1 MHDDQ
6 KNAEHEEDQ
15 ARFEELQHAKEAEMD
30 QEAGE
35 QLTLDDYEDCQ
46 LQVLSEAREKRR
58 LTSATRTKTG
68 EINDY
73 LETRRPWG
81 TAQ

>member
-1 MHDDQ
+1 MHDEN
-6 KNAEHEEDQ
+6 KHAEHEEDLQ
-15 ARFEELQHAKEAEMD
+15 RLHELQSAKEAEMD
-30 QEAGE
+30 QDAGE

-46 LQVLSEAREKRR
+46 LQVMSEAREKRR
-58 LTSATRTKTG
+58 LAASTRTKTG

>member
-1 MHDDQ
+1 
-6 KNAEHEEDQ
+6 
-15 ARFEELQHAKEAEMD
+15 MD

-46 LQVLSEAREKRR
+46 LQVMSEAREKRR